1 MGAKIGAFLLTMTA
15 CLTAA
20 VISLS
25 IMIIAMNGYSESDA
39 AWGLGTFA
47 VLAFVVSFAAS
58 VGSTVFASKL
68 LARQFTTVKSLLIAV
83 PVSSIIG
90 VVLVFISSFVGIG
103 VAELVRV
110 KF

>member
-1 MGAKIGAFLLTMTA
+1 MGAKIAAFLLTMTA

-39 AWGLGTFA
+39 TWGLGAFA
-47 VLAFVVSFAAS
+47 VLAFLTSIGAS
-58 VGSTVFASKL
+58 VGSTVLASKL
-68 LARQFTTVKSLLIAV
+68 LAKQFTTLKSLLIAV
-83 PVSSIIG
+83 PVGSIVG

-103 VAELVRV
+103 VAELARV